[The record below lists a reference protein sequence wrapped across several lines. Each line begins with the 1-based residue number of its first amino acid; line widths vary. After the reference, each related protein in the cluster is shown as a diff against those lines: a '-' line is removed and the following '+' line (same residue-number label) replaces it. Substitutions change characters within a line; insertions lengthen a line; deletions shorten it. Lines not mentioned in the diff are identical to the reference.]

1 MRTCMLRSLFL
12 ICFFI
17 LPRGTCG
24 QVDERNAGPPSGES
38 EKSEKTV
45 NVARLIVKGQ
55 LPETAEQPGFF
66 GELQPNLR
74 QLVGRLDE
82 AATDENVSAVVL
94 RLQNPQIGR
103 GKLAELRAAVK
114 RVRSTGKKVYAQL
127 QLATARDYLLAC
139 ACDTIV
145 MPESGTFFVTGIHTE
160 IAFFKDL
167 LEKFDVEADLIQVGD
182 YKGAAEPFTRDSMSD
197 EYREQFESLVED
209 LYEHLIETIAS
220 ERNLEVQK
228 VRQLIDIGMLT
239 AAEAQQAGLID
250 QVAYDRQFTDQ
261 IKRANEADRLVMVED
276 YGKKKA
282 DLDFSGLMGI
292 TKMFELFSGSKSS
305 DRSSRA
311 KKIAVVYV
319 AGPIMTGKS
328 IPGFYGGQ
336 TVGSD
341 TIVEALKKAED
352 HNRVV
357 ATVLRVDSPGG
368 SAIASD
374 QIWKSIV
381 DAEKPVVA
389 SMGDIAASGGYYISM
404 GCDKIFAEPE
414 TLTGSIGVVGGKIA
428 LGKMMGNVGI
438 NVETIRR
445 GKNSGLM
452 STQSTFTDSE
462 REVWLKT
469 MKESYRQ
476 FVTKAAQGRDMD
488 ADKMETLAAGR
499 LWTGRQA
506 QSNGLVD
513 QIGSLSEAIDA
524 AKQLAGLAQDEK
536 IELIILP
543 EPKSVLDRLSEGS
556 LFGAAVQKGTE
567 ALIPGAST
575 SLREIELMKRLFSEP
590 SVLILPYR
598 VNVTTN

>member
-1 MRTCMLRSLFL
+1 MRALRLWSIFL
-12 ICFFI
+12 ICIFV
-17 LPRGTCG
+17 LPGSTSG
-24 QVDERNAGPPSGES
+24 QNEEQDAEQTPHR
-38 EKSEKTV
+38 TV
-45 NVARLIVKGQ
+45 KVARLVVKGQ

-66 GELQPNLR
+66 GDFQPNLR
-74 QLVGRLDE
+74 QLIGRLDE
-82 AATDENVSAVVL
+82 AATDDDVSAVVL
-94 RLQNPQIGR
+94 RLQSPKIGR

-114 RVRSTGKKVYAQL
+114 RVRSSGKKVYAQL
-127 QLATARDYLLAC
+127 QLANAHDYLLAC
-139 ACDTIV
+139 ACDTII
-145 MPESGTFFVTGIHTE
+145 MPESGTLIVTGIHTE
-160 IAFFKDL
+160 ITFFKDL
-167 LEKFDVEADLIQVGD
+167 LEKLDIEADIIQVGD

-197 EYREQFESLVED
+197 EYREQFESLVDD
-209 LYEHLIETIAS
+209 LYEYLVETIAS
-220 ERNLEVQK
+220 ERKLEPQK
-228 VRQLIDIGMLT
+228 VRQLIDVGMFT
-239 AAEAQQAGLID
+239 AAEAHQEGLID
-250 QVAYDRQFTDQ
+250 QVAYDRQFTEQ
-261 IKRANEADRLVMVED
+261 LKQANEADRVVMVED
-276 YGKKKA
+276 YGKEIHE
-282 DLDFSGLMGI
+282 LDFSGLMGLS
-292 TKMFELFSGSKSS
+292 KMFELLSGGKSS
-305 DRSSRA
+305 NRSSRA

-319 AGPIMTGKS
+319 AGPIMSGKS
-328 IPGFYGGQ
+328 MPGVFGGQ

-374 QIWKSIV
+374 QIWKAIV

-428 LGKMMGNVGI
+428 LGKMMGNVGV

-452 STQSTFTDSE
+452 SVHSKFTESE
-462 REVWLKT
+462 REVWLRT
-469 MKESYRQ
+469 MNETYRQ

-488 ADKMETLAAGR
+488 VDKMETLAAGR

-506 QSNGLVD
+506 QSNGLID
-513 QIGSLSEAIDA
+513 HIGSLSEAIDA
-524 AKQLAGLAQDEK
+524 AKQLAGLFQDEK

-543 EPKSVLDRLSEGS
+543 EPKSLLDRLSEGS
-556 LFGAAVQKGTE
+556 LFGAAVQQGVE
-567 ALIPGAST
+567 SIVLGAST
-575 SLREIELMKRLFSEP
+575 SLREIEWMQRLFGEP
-590 SVLILPYR
+590 SVLMLPYR